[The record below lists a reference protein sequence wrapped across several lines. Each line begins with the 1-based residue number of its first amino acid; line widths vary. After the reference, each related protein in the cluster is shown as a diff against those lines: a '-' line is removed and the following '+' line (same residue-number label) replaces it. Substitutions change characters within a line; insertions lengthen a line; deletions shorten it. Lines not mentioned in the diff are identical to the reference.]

1 VSRVIGQPSLIT
13 LPFEIYFYLIITTK
27 ILANTNRN
35 IDEIFTL
42 IDCSELYLQNNL
54 LLHPSIN
61 IDKNIL
67 SVYTDAIT
75 VGKEEIKKTKKY
87 DNMSFIQTE
96 L

>member
-1 VSRVIGQPSLIT
+1 VSWVIGQPSLIT

-67 SVYTDAIT
+67 VYTDAIT
-75 VGKEEIKKTKKY
+75 VGKEKIKKTKKY

>member
-1 VSRVIGQPSLIT
+1 MSWVIGQPSLIP

-67 SVYTDAIT
+67 VYTDAIT

>member
-1 VSRVIGQPSLIT
+1 MSWVIGQPSLIT

-61 IDKNIL
+61 INKNIL
-67 SVYTDAIT
+67 VYTDAIT

>member
-1 VSRVIGQPSLIT
+1 VSWVIGQPSLIT

-67 SVYTDAIT
+67 VYTDAIT

>member
-1 VSRVIGQPSLIT
+1 VSWVIGQPSLIP

-67 SVYTDAIT
+67 VYTDAIT

>member
-1 VSRVIGQPSLIT
+1 VSWVIGQPSLIP

-67 SVYTDAIT
+67 VYTDAIT
-75 VGKEEIKKTKKY
+75 VEKEEIKKTKKY

>member
-1 VSRVIGQPSLIT
+1 MSWVIGQPSLIT

-67 SVYTDAIT
+67 VYTDAIT

>member
-1 VSRVIGQPSLIT
+1 VSWVIGQPSLIT

-67 SVYTDAIT
+67 VYTDAIT
-75 VGKEEIKKTKKY
+75 VEKEEIKKTKKY

>member
-1 VSRVIGQPSLIT
+1 VSWVIGQPSLIPV
-13 LPFEIYFYLIITTK
+13 PFEIYFYLIITTK

-67 SVYTDAIT
+67 VYTDAIT

>member
-1 VSRVIGQPSLIT
+1 MSRVIGQPSLIT

-67 SVYTDAIT
+67 VYTDAIT
-75 VGKEEIKKTKKY
+75 VEKEEIKKTKKY

>member
-1 VSRVIGQPSLIT
+1 VSWVIGQPSLIT

-61 IDKNIL
+61 INKNIL
-67 SVYTDAIT
+67 VYTDAIT